1 MQLYRNL
8 TALAGRVLL
17 ALIFVPSGFGK
28 LTNPS
33 RTAALMEHTGGIP
46 HAIVYPLL
54 AVTILI
60 EFGCS
65 LLLIFGFKARWAA
78 LLIFLWMI
86 PVTLLFHF
94 LPWREALAHGNT
106 AVAMAQHGNF
116 IKNVSIMG
124 GLLMVASFGSGAWSV
139 DGGK

>member
-1 MQLYRNL
+1 MHVYRNL
-8 TALAGRVLL
+8 TALLGRFLL

-33 RTAALMEHTGGIP
+33 RTAGLMEHTGGIP
-46 HAIVYPLL
+46 HALVYPAL
-54 AVTILI
+54 AATILI
-60 EFGCS
+60 ELGGA
-65 LLLIFGFKARWAA
+65 LLVIFGYKARWAA

-86 PVTLLFHF
+86 PVTILFHY
-94 LPWREALAHGNT
+94 LPWREAAAHGNT
-106 AVAMAQHGNF
+106 TVAMAQWINF
-116 IKNVSIMG
+116 VKNVSILG